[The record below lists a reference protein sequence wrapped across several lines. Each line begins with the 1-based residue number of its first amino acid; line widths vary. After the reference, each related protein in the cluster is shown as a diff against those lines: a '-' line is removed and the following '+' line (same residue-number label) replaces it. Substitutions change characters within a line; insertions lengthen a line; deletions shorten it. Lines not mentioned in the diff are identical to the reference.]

1 MSNKDNKKLIIA
13 VIGGVAV
20 LATSAYIYYAYKNKS
35 EVEVDDPTN
44 KEDRECLNIIKA
56 LGEPQFSKDGK
67 LTFDYMI
74 KFCEKS
80 QVVCDKNK
88 SFSFSNIINILFEM

>member
-44 KEDRECLNIIKA
+44 KEDRECLNKIKA
-56 LGEPQFSKDGK
+56 LGDP
-67 LTFDYMI
+67 
-74 KFCEKS
+74 
-80 QVVCDKNK
+80 
-88 SFSFSNIINILFEM
+88 